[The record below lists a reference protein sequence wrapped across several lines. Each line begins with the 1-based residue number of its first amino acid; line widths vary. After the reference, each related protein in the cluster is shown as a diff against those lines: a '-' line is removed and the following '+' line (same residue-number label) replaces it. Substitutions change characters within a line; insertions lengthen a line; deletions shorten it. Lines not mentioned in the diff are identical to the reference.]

1 MDLVRLVLITLG
13 YLVCSK
19 ISFLTSFSSSP
30 AGPTPIWLPTGFA
43 IAMVLR
49 YGRNVWPAIAI
60 GSLIS
65 DASLKPG
72 LLTGLMLVLANT
84 TEPLIVEY
92 LLRRHTRFTVS
103 LVRIRDVTSLVAAGL
118 VSTAVSATIGVSGL
132 FLFGPKAVTGF
143 PLIWWHWWV
152 ANMLSCLIITPLL
165 LSWDTLPNI
174 NQGARRLAEIAL
186 GSILGAAVTWYVFF
200 SPDGS
205 HHFHLI
211 YWFYPVVMWLA
222 IRLGMRGTTA
232 GVFLFSVATIYD
244 TIAGRGP
251 FIALDPLD
259 SLDYLQTFLGITAVT
274 GISLAAAVEELHTAL
289 ILRDEFLSIASHEFR
304 TPLSTLMTQI
314 ELINRLITQNTFVEI
329 PREKQLR
336 LVSISKT
343 QIQRLDRL
351 VGDLL
356 EVSRIRGGK
365 ALISREELDLSE
377 LVDQTLE
384 RYREQ
389 LLIAK
394 CEVRLNLERPLRGNW
409 DSMRTEEV
417 IINLLTN
424 AMKYGAGKPI
434 QVVTRDDN
442 GTAAIEIRDYGIG
455 ISKQDQ
461 ERIFGRFERAA
472 SLKSYG
478 GLGLG
483 LYISKMFAEAQGGSI
498 QVESEPGHGA
508 TFIVKLP
515 IRKGKAA

>member
-1 MDLVRLVLITLG
+1 MDLVKLVLITLG

-19 ISFLTSFSSSP
+19 ISFLTSFSGNP
-30 AGPTPIWLPTGFA
+30 AGPTPIWLPTGFT
-43 IAMVLR
+43 IAMVLK
-49 YGRNVWPAIAI
+49 YGRNIWPAILLGAVV
-60 GSLIS
+60 S
-65 DASLKPG
+65 DSTLKPG
-72 LLTGLMLVLANT
+72 LVTGLMLVMANMA
-84 TEPLIVEY
+84 EPLIAEY
-92 LLRRHTRFTVS
+92 LLRRYTRFTVN

-132 FLFGPKAVTGF
+132 YLFGPKAVIGF

-152 ANMLSCLIITPLL
+152 ANMLSCLIITPLI
-165 LSWDTLPNI
+165 LSWDSLPNI
-174 NQGARRLAEIAL
+174 NQRGRRLVEIAL
-186 GSILGAAVTWYVFF
+186 GSLLGAGVTWYVFF
-200 SPDGS
+200 SPQIGN
-205 HHFHLI
+205 HLPFI
-211 YWFYPVVMWLA
+211 YWFYPVLMWLA
-222 IRLGMRGTTA
+222 FRLGMRGTTA

-251 FIALDPLD
+251 FIAMDPLD

-289 ILRDEFLSIASHEFR
+289 MLRDEFLSIASHEFR
-304 TPLSTLMTQI
+304 TPLSSLMTQI
-314 ELINRLITQNTFVEI
+314 ELINRLITRNTFGEV

-384 RYREQ
+384 RYQEQ
-389 LLIAK
+389 LSIAR
-394 CEVRLNLERPLRGNW
+394 CEVRLNLKRPLRGNW

-434 QVVTRDDN
+434 QVVTRVEN
-442 GTAAIEIRDYGIG
+442 GTASIEVRDHGIG

-483 LYISKMFAEAQGGSI
+483 LYISKMFAEAQGGTI